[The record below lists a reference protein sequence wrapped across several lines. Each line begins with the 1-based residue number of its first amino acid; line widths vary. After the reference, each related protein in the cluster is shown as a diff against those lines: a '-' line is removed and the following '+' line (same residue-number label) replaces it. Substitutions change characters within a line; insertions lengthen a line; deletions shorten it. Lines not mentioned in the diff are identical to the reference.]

1 MLVTFQ
7 CQHCSARLRIDA
19 NAMGTRLNCPECD
32 GEIDVPKQRL
42 GPGFVVGG
50 FLIKH
55 KIGQG
60 GMGEVYLARQLS
72 LERDVALKL
81 LPSQYTHQSSFIVR
95 FLKEVHYQAKLD
107 HPNIVTAYD
116 AGEDNGVYFM
126 AMAYVAGETLE
137 DRLDRDGPLSETDSL
152 KLIRQVAQALQ
163 YASEQK
169 GILHRDIKPGN
180 IMVTPTLHAKV
191 LDMGLSK
198 NTMEKYS
205 STHADTLL
213 GTPNYMSPEQIDHPQ
228 QIDTRSDMFSLGM
241 TFYHL
246 ITGQV
251 PFEDSS
257 YLKTLKRHSQEKL
270 DDPRGLMP
278 GISRHSTHLIA
289 RMTARDPEQRFADWE
304 ALLEAIDHALAGTGE
319 PVNLPEDASTLEV
332 DPAFDPPPPPLP
344 KSAPAT
350 VPAVSRPT
358 PRLRRIEGIILSI
371 AAGLALGGAG
381 IGLLLHLAPLPEFT
395 SPVPAPSVTPRPAAP
410 EADPLPEL
418 PPGPDL
424 DRLQRDFTDIILA
437 FERSPASYDQTI
449 SDLLSLAE
457 AARDTPLA
465 RSVTEQLLR
474 VRRSRDQAVDDLRRR
489 LRETSLRILQEQ
501 GAPAA
506 REYLIGF
513 TSPFDQEVEG
523 TLDHLL
529 RQIDA
534 WEQQENQQREQDFRL
549 AEERFSDLLR
559 DVVPLVLLRDWSA
572 ALLFLD
578 SAAAQPAL
586 FPVAD
591 RLGLLRLELV
601 HLRRIPQEILARYRN
616 VLQQEIEMDFGG
628 TSRRVRV
635 REVRPDGILVALTLR
650 TTDGTPVGTAE
661 EFILFSQLSA
671 RELLRRMESMNEAHH
686 DLYRGLIAQQSGNME
701 AARLYLQA
709 ADTEL
714 SRAILA
720 EFTTPALPFSPR
732 LQPIRDLN

>member
-1 MLVTFQ
+1 
-7 CQHCSARLRIDA
+7 
-19 NAMGTRLNCPECD
+19 
-32 GEIDVPKQRL
+32 
-42 GPGFVVGG
+42 
-50 FLIKH
+50 
-55 KIGQG
+55 
-60 GMGEVYLARQLS
+60 
-72 LERDVALKL
+72 
-81 LPSQYTHQSSFIVR
+81 
-95 FLKEVHYQAKLD
+95 
-107 HPNIVTAYD
+107 
-116 AGEDNGVYFM
+116 
-126 AMAYVAGETLE
+126 
-137 DRLDRDGPLSETDSL
+137 
-152 KLIRQVAQALQ
+152 
-163 YASEQK
+163 
-169 GILHRDIKPGN
+169 
-180 IMVTPTLHAKV
+180 
-191 LDMGLSK
+191 
-198 NTMEKYS
+198 
-205 STHADTLL
+205 
-213 GTPNYMSPEQIDHPQ
+213 
-228 QIDTRSDMFSLGM
+228 
-241 TFYHL
+241 
-246 ITGQV
+246 
-251 PFEDSS
+251 
-257 YLKTLKRHSQEKL
+257 
-270 DDPRGLMP
+270 
-278 GISRHSTHLIA
+278 
-289 RMTARDPEQRFADWE
+289 
-304 ALLEAIDHALAGTGE
+304 
-319 PVNLPEDASTLEV
+319 
-332 DPAFDPPPPPLP
+332 
-344 KSAPAT
+344 
-350 VPAVSRPT
+350 
-358 PRLRRIEGIILSI
+358 
-371 AAGLALGGAG
+371 
-381 IGLLLHLAPLPEFT
+381 
-395 SPVPAPSVTPRPAAP
+395 
-410 EADPLPEL
+410 LPEL